1 MRIILIGPPGAG
13 KGTQARALAK
23 HLAVPHLS
31 TGDLLRQEIHA
42 GTALGE
48 VAKQYLD
55 AGQLVPDK
63 LVFQVLE
70 HRLNQPDC
78 EQGSLLDGFPRTLS
92 QAGVLADYLD
102 RIGKPLTGAIELR
115 VDDEEIVR
123 RLAGRLRSDDQPH
136 IIRERMAGFRRQTEP
151 LVEYY
156 RQRHLLQSIDGLGT
170 IDEVFQRLVEAV
182 QHLDVVKQ

>member
-23 HLAVPHLS
+23 YLSVPHLS
-31 TGDLLRQEIHA
+31 TGDLLRDEIQA
-42 GTALGE
+42 GTPLGQ
-48 VAKQYLD
+48 VARKYLD
-55 AGQLVPDK
+55 AGQLVPDL
-63 LVFQVLE
+63 LVFEVLE

-78 EQGSLLDGFPRTLS
+78 EHGCLLDGFPRTLS
-92 QAGVLADYLD
+92 QAAVLAGYLE
-102 RIGKPLTGAIELR
+102 RVGKPLTGAIELR

-123 RLAGRLRSDDQPH
+123 RLAGRSRSDDQPH

-156 RQRHLLQSIDGLGT
+156 RQRNILKSIDGLGT
-170 IDEVFQRLVEAV
+170 IEEVFQRLVKAV
-182 QHLDVVKQ
+182 QQLAPDKQ